1 MCHSYFLYTIKKVIL
16 FLILVPPTPSP
27 LLSCL
32 PSHLASSSVTGAIHT
47 SYLQKMASSFWFSS
61 PQPPP
66 HYFHASPPTWQVL
79 LLEVP
84 FILLIWKEI
93 VFLWKENYK
102 SAKCNIAFELK
113 RLLVNQRRIH
123 LLTKAENGRNSRP
136 EWLIPRCISTSYHTM
151 VSPKNLSQITALN
164 HEWVMG
170 SWLLII
176 NLNSPPCREVH
187 LTETRP

>member
-1 MCHSYFLYTIKKVIL
+1 MCHSYFLYTKKRYPLFDSRPPNPLPTTFMSPLPPGKFFCYRCHSYFLFTKNGIL

-32 PSHLASSSVTGAIHT
+32 PSHLASSSVRGAIHT
-47 SYLQKMASSFWFSS
+47 SYMKKNSIF
-61 PQPPP
+61 
-66 HYFHASPPTWQVL
+66 V
-79 LLEVP
+79 
-84 FILLIWKEI
+84 
-93 VFLWKENYK
+93 KENYK

-113 RLLVNQRRIH
+113 RLLVSQKRIH
-123 LLTKAENGRNSRP
+123 LLTEAENVRDSRP